1 MKRQEFILS
10 SEELSFAL
18 AFCQYDGLASSI
30 LKESVGD
37 ITEEGIELIF
47 QTASRSLFTKG
58 ILLNLHEEHPNKAFI
73 EGFSELLQDLAN
85 SNNMLR
91 AYNENE
97 NGQFVLTAH
106 SSRNGFIFH
115 LVSNQIVHVLSELNQ
130 EELIGEITA
139 FFQPQFKNWDSMQ
152 FSVKEKDF
160 EEFMQSVKLQKS
172 INLGEKAD
180 QFVNDFHENKGNIV
194 NFSLIRTEDEGLP
207 HFLEVVMLL
216 VGKDRIWTI
225 KEETVGSE
233 KNIIIKT
240 LHTIEWQQLLESIL
254 SQLATSKIS

>member
-18 AFCQYDGLASSI
+18 ALCQHDALASSI

-37 ITEEGIELIF
+37 VNEEGIELIF

-58 ILLNLHEEHPNKAFI
+58 ILLKLEEGHPDNAFT
-73 EGFSELLQDLAN
+73 EGFSELLHDLAT
-85 SNNMLR
+85 SNNMFR
-91 AYNENE
+91 SYNENE

-115 LVSNQIVHVLSELNQ
+115 LVSNQVVHVLCELELDELV
-130 EELIGEITA
+130 EEVTA
-139 FFQPQFKNWDSMQ
+139 FFQPQFNNWDSMQ
-152 FSVKEKDF
+152 FSVKEKHF
-160 EEFMQSVKLQKS
+160 EELIRS
-172 INLGEKAD
+172 IQLKEKINTGLAAD
-180 QFVNDFHENKGNIV
+180 QFAKDFHEKHGNIV
-194 NFSLIRTEDEGLP
+194 NFSLIRTEDEELP

-216 VGKDRIWTI
+216 AGKERIWAI
-225 KEETVGSE
+225 KEEELEGE

-240 LHTIEWQQLLESIL
+240 LHKVEWQQLLESTL
-254 SQLATSKIS
+254 SRVITSKIS